1 MGLLAILALIGC
13 EASTNSVPA
22 FDGGAPDSTTLDA
35 DLPPMPDASTDAS
48 TDAGVDAQPPRPEG
62 VAPANLVP
70 DATAEVPSLETALAP
85 GESRLVRVEVGASEH
100 VGFGLF
106 FDPSD
111 ADVVMYVDRFDGTG
125 ESELGLT
132 DGGPGVRFLAVFE
145 PEGARTHWV
154 RIEAGADAFTGTL
167 SIVHTP
173 FEDGAHCLDDCDHL
187 LQLPLPRD
195 PAVDGYRWIPSTVL
209 RYWFGRRDLLMMLRH
224 AGQTMSALGHEP
236 FEPGDLSQW
245 DGETPG
251 TDRGAPRHASHQRGK
266 DVDITLYGDDGRA
279 FWRSYCDTF
288 AASGGRECL
297 AGTAHGLDGET
308 DAILYG
314 AMLESGRV
322 TMSFLDRELIPIVS
336 TGAETANA
344 AGLLPVGVLPLYTD
358 GHHLQHWPNHDN
370 HIHVRV
376 SEGPYTATALSLP
389 FAFEPP

>member
-1 MGLLAILALIGC
+1 VELRRTSLGLLAILALIGC

-145 PEGARTHWV
+145 PEGARAPPAALAESRQPHPG
-154 RIEAGADAFTGTL
+154 AGVGG
-167 SIVHTP
+167 S
-173 FEDGAHCLDDCDHL
+173 
-187 LQLPLPRD
+187 LPRHG
-195 PAVDGYRWIPSTVL
+195 ALAAL
-209 RYWFGRRDLLMMLRH
+209 RLR
-224 AGQTMSALGHEP
+224 TAL
-236 FEPGDLSQW
+236 
-245 DGETPG
+245 
-251 TDRGAPRHASHQRGK
+251 
-266 DVDITLYGDDGRA
+266 
-279 FWRSYCDTF
+279 
-288 AASGGRECL
+288 
-297 AGTAHGLDGET
+297 
-308 DAILYG
+308 
-314 AMLESGRV
+314 
-322 TMSFLDRELIPIVS
+322 
-336 TGAETANA
+336 TGAAPDFPALAISGSARRPLVGFASET
-344 AGLLPVGVLPLYTD
+344 
-358 GHHLQHWPNHDN
+358 
-370 HIHVRV
+370 
-376 SEGPYTATALSLP
+376 
-389 FAFEPP
+389 